1 VNDAK
6 GRVASAAMIEMGR
19 SQSVFIRFGLIRV
32 VEDEVLRGFMISSV
46 QPALPPFSCAFAIR
60 IVWGGSIRVRLV
72 GGGRM
77 NGCRGSV
84 TKNGV
89 SSLLALRQ
97 SKLIG
102 SLRGRVGQGCV
113 GRQFA
118 DEEWGG

>member
-1 VNDAK
+1 
-6 GRVASAAMIEMGR
+6 M
-19 SQSVFIRFGLIRV
+19 
-32 VEDEVLRGFMISSV
+32 SSV

-77 NGCRGSV
+77 NGCRGAV

-97 SKLIG
+97 SKWIG
-102 SLRGRVGQGCV
+102 SLRGRVEQWV
-113 GRQFA
+113 G
-118 DEEWGG
+118 WGGIS